1 MRGHYIISQ
10 NGVWNIPIKIP
21 DDLPA
26 VSALE
31 AENIFVMTEK
41 RAVSQDIRSLKIL
54 ILNLMPTK
62 VETEIQLLRL
72 LSNSPLQT
80 DIYFLQMATHSSK
93 NTSQEY
99 LNKFYYTFD
108 EVRDQKFDGLII
120 TGAPVENI
128 EFEDVDYWP
137 ELCEIMEWSK
147 KNVFSTFHI
156 CWGAQAGL
164 YYHYGIPK
172 YPLHDKMS
180 GVFEH
185 YVLNTQEP
193 LLRGFDDVFNI
204 PHSRHTEVHASDIY
218 HVPRLHIVAE
228 SEKAGVGIV
237 VSEKYGQIFVLG
249 HAEYDKTTLAN
260 EYERDT
266 DRKMNPHIPD
276 NYFPKNDIHHDP
288 VVKWR
293 SHATLLFTNWLN
305 YYVYQGTPY
314 DLNEIGKDA

>member
-108 EVRDQKFDGLII
+108 EVRDQNSMVSYNRRTSG
-120 TGAPVENI
+120 EHR
-128 EFEDVDYWP
+128 FEDVDYCRNFVRSWNGRKRTYSQHSTYAG
-137 ELCEIMEWSK
+137 ELRPI
-147 KNVFSTFHI
+147 V
-156 CWGAQAGL
+156 L
-164 YYHYGIPK
+164 HYGIPK
-172 YPLHDKMS
+172 YPLMI
-180 GVFEH
+180 
-185 YVLNTQEP
+185 
-193 LLRGFDDVFNI
+193 DVR
-204 PHSRHTEVHASDIY
+204 SVRTLCAQHTRALS
-218 HVPRLHIVAE
+218 
-228 SEKAGVGIV
+228 
-237 VSEKYGQIFVLG
+237 
-249 HAEYDKTTLAN
+249 
-260 EYERDT
+260 
-266 DRKMNPHIPD
+266 
-276 NYFPKNDIHHDP
+276 
-288 VVKWR
+288 
-293 SHATLLFTNWLN
+293 
-305 YYVYQGTPY
+305 
-314 DLNEIGKDA
+314 